1 MSDGDKK
8 ETPAER
14 TPLCKDC
21 PMREHADEIHA
32 LFKLLEEIN
41 SKRMSKPPIRKGIDF
56 TNLKG

>member
-1 MSDGDKK
+1 
-8 ETPAER
+8 
-14 TPLCKDC
+14 
-21 PMREHADEIHA
+21 MREHADEIHA